1 MDNLTHGGPE
11 WVIIGDDRPS
21 RDGAFTSLGENVVLE
36 NTPSPSRA
44 TGSPDDVLARRV
56 V

>member
-21 RDGAFTSLGENVVLE
+21 RGGAFTSPRENVVFE
-36 NTPSPSRA
+36 DTPGPSRA
-44 TGSPDDVLARRV
+44 TGSPDDASARRV
-56 V
+56 A